1 MNPVPV
7 SNWLFKV
14 FPATSLTPDVTLI
27 LYVVEEDKLEY
38 GVTVNVLSELDI
50 VGEEGI
56 CTQVL
61 KLSEETLKVP
71 EQEVFEVL
79 VVTDVVSIISEKFT
93 EMDEVTNTDV
103 SESAGE
109 IEETVGAVVSSL
121 KA

>member
-1 MNPVPV
+1 MFELETNG
-7 SNWLFKV
+7 
-14 FPATSLTPDVTLI
+14 D
-27 LYVVEEDKLEY
+27 EDIWIQE
-38 GVTVNVLSELDI
+38 
-50 VGEEGI
+50 
-56 CTQVL
+56 L
-61 KLSEETLKVP
+61 KLSEDTWKEP

-79 VVTDVVSIISEKFT
+79 VVTEVLSIIFENVT

>member
-1 MNPVPV
+1 MFLALSLAPVV
-7 SNWLFKV
+7 I
-14 FPATSLTPDVTLI
+14 LI
-27 LYVVEEDKLEY
+27 LYVVEKDKLEY